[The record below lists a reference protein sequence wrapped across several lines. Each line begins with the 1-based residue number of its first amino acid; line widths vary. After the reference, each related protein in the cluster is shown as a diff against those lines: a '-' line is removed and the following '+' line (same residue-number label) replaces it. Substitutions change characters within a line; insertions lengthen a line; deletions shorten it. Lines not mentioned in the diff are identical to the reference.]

1 MRELFRRIRTCE
13 TGAGLVEY
21 GLLLAV
27 VALGLVAALRLF
39 RTSVGGLTNRA
50 VISVSA
56 QTGGS
61 YGLGGS
67 GGEAPSEEHAAHKP
81 PTPDPDSS
89 SAEEDD
95 PDDASGATAASFRLA
110 IP

>member
-27 VALGLVAALRLF
+27 VALGLVGVLRLF
-39 RTSVGGLTNRA
+39 RNSVGGLTNRA
-50 VISVSA
+50 AVSVST

-61 YGLGGS
+61 YGVGGGGGGAPS
-67 GGEAPSEEHAAHKP
+67 GGHAAQRP
-81 PTPDPDSS
+81 ATPDPDSS
-89 SAEEDD
+89 SAETDT
-95 PDDASGATAASFRLA
+95 PADAGGATAGSFRLT